1 MQKEYHRVT
10 PLIIFSII
18 VLVGSMFIDCAIST
32 VHAKK
37 KQKKE
42 FTSDFRIE
50 DCTFVNT
57 GRNAFFSLTPGDVLT
72 LSDGGTELTITVLDE
87 TRLVE
92 FITAR
97 GVPLSV
103 TTRVVEELE
112 TEDGAV
118 VERSRNFFAL
128 CEETGDIVYLG
139 EEVEPAAIGG
149 AWLAGVDG
157 AHPGIIMPGTFLLG
171 SRYYQEIA
179 PDVALDRA
187 EHVAM
192 GLTITVP
199 TVPEQT
205 FTGCVE
211 VVETSALERGKSV
224 KRYCPGIG
232 LVYDDGVELIDY
244 SIN

>member
-1 MQKEYHRVT
+1 
-10 PLIIFSII
+10 
-18 VLVGSMFIDCAIST
+18 MFIDCAIST

-128 CEETGDIVYLG
+128 CEETGDIVYFG

>member
-1 MQKEYHRVT
+1 MKKDKHRVT
-10 PLIIFSII
+10 VLTLFTIIALLCSVLIDSA
-18 VLVGSMFIDCAIST
+18 VRTAD
-32 VHAKK
+32 AKK
-37 KQKKE
+37 KQRKV
-42 FTSDFRIE
+42 FTTDFRIE
-50 DCTFVNT
+50 ECTFENT
-57 GRNAFFSLTPGDVLT
+57 GRNAFFSLNPGDGLILT
-72 LSDGGTELTITVLDE
+72 DGEAELTITVLAE

-92 FITAR
+92 FVTAR

-112 TEDGAV
+112 TEDAAV

-128 CEETGDIVYLG
+128 CQETGDILYFG

-157 AHPGIIMPGTFLLG
+157 ALPGIIMPGTFLLG
-171 SRYYQEIA
+171 SRYFQELA

-187 EHVAM
+187 EHVGM
-192 GLTITVP
+192 GLTITVS

-205 FTGCVE
+205 FTDCVQ
-211 VVETSALERGKSV
+211 VLETSALERGKSV

-232 LVYDDGVELIDY
+232 LVYDDGLELIDY